1 MGSNIEI
8 EAKVLINKDEYNK
21 VIEHL
26 HLDAYRRIKQT
37 NYYIDTDN
45 RDIKNNGFALR
56 VREKNQEFELTLK
69 TPLSEGL
76 LEKNESISWRVF
88 EDLRDNKVF
97 PDGGIKKFLAIL
109 EIDTNKLKI
118 ITSLTTERIEIEYK
132 NNLLAVDKNTYG
144 NNVDYEVE
152 VESTSMSGA
161 EETLKS
167 ILEECEIKDFSFNKK
182 SKQSRALSALK

>member
-45 RDIKNNGFALR
+45 RDIKNNGYALR

-109 EIDTNKLKI
+109 EIDTNELKI

>member
-1 MGSNIEI
+1 M
-8 EAKVLINKDEYNK
+8 
-21 VIEHL
+21 
-26 HLDAYRRIKQT
+26 
-37 NYYIDTDN
+37 
-45 RDIKNNGFALR
+45 
-56 VREKNQEFELTLK
+56 
-69 TPLSEGL
+69 
-76 LEKNESISWRVF
+76 
-88 EDLRDNKVF
+88 
-97 PDGGIKKFLAIL
+97 
-109 EIDTNKLKI
+109 KI

>member
-8 EAKVLINKDEYNK
+8 EAKVLITKDEYNK
-21 VIEHL
+21 VIEHF
-26 HLDAYRRIKQT
+26 HLDSYRRIKQT

-56 VREKNQEFELTLK
+56 VREKDQEFELTLK

-76 LEKNESISWRVF
+76 LEKNETIGWRVF
-88 EDLRDNKVF
+88 EDLRDSKIF
-97 PDGGIKKFLAIL
+97 PEGGIKKFLAIL
-109 EIDTNKLKI
+109 GIDTNELKI

-132 NNLLAVDKNTYG
+132 NCLLAVDKNTYG

-152 VESTSMSGA
+152 AESTSMSGA
-161 EETLKS
+161 QDTLKS
-167 ILEECEIKDFSFNKK
+167 ILEACDIKDFSFNLK